1 MAMEIKTDPYKTFE
15 VGKMFIRY
23 SWDMIVDLEEFQQIS
38 THGEL

>member
-1 MAMEIKTDPYKTFE
+1 MDVEPYKDFK

-38 THGEL
+38 TFGEL